1 MEETIDLREYFQI
14 IKKRAWIIALITII
28 AMIIS
33 GLISFFVLKPEYQAS
48 TTLIVNAEQSA
59 ATNNM
64 ITGDQLNVTQ
74 KLTLTYGEII
84 KSKSVLNSVI
94 NKLDLNMTYDE
105 LLNSLKVEPVKD
117 TQILSISVTN
127 TSPSRAMKIANA
139 IPTIFSKEAKRIT
152 NANSVEVIDKARL
165 PEDPVKPNKVMNV
178 AIAGVLGFMI
188 GLFIV
193 FLLEFMDRKMKTT
206 QDIEKYL
213 NLPTLGVV
221 PNENI
226 EKKGRKKH
234 AKKTNN

>member
-1 MEETIDLREYFQI
+1 MR
-14 IKKRAWIIALITII
+14 
-28 AMIIS
+28 
-33 GLISFFVLKPEYQAS
+33 
-48 TTLIVNAEQSA
+48 
-59 ATNNM
+59 
-64 ITGDQLNVTQ
+64 
-74 KLTLTYGEII
+74 
-84 KSKSVLNSVI
+84 
-94 NKLDLNMTYDE
+94 
-105 LLNSLKVEPVKD
+105 
-117 TQILSISVTN
+117 
-127 TSPSRAMKIANA
+127 IANA

-193 FLLEFMDRKMKTT
+193 FLLEFMDRKMKTA